1 VQEPLSETQDAECSM
16 SSKFTLVYSSM
27 VPRVMGKYGP
37 PSSNPVLD
45 KAKKLSL
52 GGHLVDQV
60 VPFETDS
67 PTAIRP
73 IGTALTPLDWGFFFK
88 VYSFCSA

>member
-1 VQEPLSETQDAECSM
+1 M
-16 SSKFTLVYSSM
+16 SYKFTLVYSSM
-27 VPRVMGKYGP
+27 VLQVMGKYGP

-52 GGHLVDQV
+52 GGRLVHQG

-67 PTAIRP
+67 SIPFIP
-73 IGTALTPLDWGFFFK
+73 
-88 VYSFCSA
+88 